1 MSDGA
6 RLSPFR
12 NTATTGPCTRGSVAR
27 GGAMCGRFF
36 SAFHHDSGAAA
47 VEFAL
52 VALLFF
58 TLLFGAIQ
66 FGYTFFEYISV
77 AHAAREGARWAAL
90 GSDAGMVQAHALA
103 ASPGLDPDRV
113 SISID
118 NPASTSVRVS
128 ITYLRTELV
137 PVPDV
142 VLPASISSAAVLR
155 LE

>member
-1 MSDGA
+1 MH
-6 RLSPFR
+6 
-12 NTATTGPCTRGSVAR
+12 
-27 GGAMCGRFF
+27 GRF
-36 SAFHHDSGAAA
+36 SIAGHHHDDGAAA

-58 TLLFGAIQ
+58 TLIFGAIQ

-90 GSDAGMVQAHALA
+90 GADGATVSARALA
-103 ASPGLDPDRV
+103 AAPGLDPALATV
-113 SISID
+113 LID
-118 NPASTSVRVS
+118 NPASDSVRVRV
-128 ITYLRTELV
+128 TYVRTELV
-137 PVPDV
+137 PIPDV

>member
-1 MSDGA
+1 M
-6 RLSPFR
+6 FR
-12 NTATTGPCTRGSVAR
+12 VSNR
-27 GGAMCGRFF
+27 MN
-36 SAFHHDSGAAA
+36 HEDGAAA

-58 TLLFGAIQ
+58 TLIFGAIQ

-90 GSDAGMVQAHALA
+90 GSDSATVSSRALTA
-103 ASPGLDPDRV
+103 APGLDPARAT
-113 SISID
+113 ISID
-118 NPASTSVRVS
+118 NPASDSVRVRV
-128 ITYLRTELV
+128 TYVRTELV
-137 PVPDV
+137 PIPDV

>member
-1 MSDGA
+1 MYGTFFIA
-6 RLSPFR
+6 R
-12 NTATTGPCTRGSVAR
+12 
-27 GGAMCGRFF
+27 
-36 SAFHHDSGAAA
+36 HHDDGAAA

-52 VALLFF
+52 IAVILF
-58 TLLFGAIQ
+58 TLIFGAIQ
-66 FGYTFFEYISV
+66 FGYAFFEYISV
-77 AHAAREGARWAAL
+77 THAAREGARWAAL
-90 GSDAGMVQAHALA
+90 GADAGVVQARALA

-128 ITYLRTELV
+128 VTYLRTEFV
-137 PVPDV
+137 PLPDL

>member
-1 MSDGA
+1 M
-6 RLSPFR
+6 L
-12 NTATTGPCTRGSVAR
+12 
-27 GGAMCGRFF
+27 GRFF
-36 SAFHHDSGAAA
+36 RVRHHDDGAAA

-90 GSDAGMVQAHALA
+90 GADGGIVSTRALA
-103 ASPGLDPDRV
+103 AAPGLDPARAT
-113 SISID
+113 ISID
-118 NPASTSVRVS
+118 NPASDSVRVS
-128 ITYLRTELV
+128 VTYVRTELV
-137 PVPDV
+137 PIPDV
-142 VLPASISSAAVLR
+142 LLPASIGSAAVLR

>member
-1 MSDGA
+1 MKAPVVAVIKHGRD
-6 RLSPFR
+6 RVFR
-12 NTATTGPCTRGSVAR
+12 TELAAL
-27 GGAMCGRFF
+27 GGAMHGRFF
-36 SAFHHDSGAAA
+36 IVRHREDGAAA

-52 VALLFF
+52 VAMLFF
-58 TLLFGAIQ
+58 TLIFGAIQ

-77 AHAAREGARWAAL
+77 THAAREGARWAAL
-90 GSDAGMVQAHALA
+90 GADAGMVQAHALA

>member
-1 MSDGA
+1 MRCA
-6 RLSPFR
+6 I
-12 NTATTGPCTRGSVAR
+12 TRMR
-27 GGAMCGRFF
+27 
-36 SAFHHDSGAAA
+36 HHDDGAAA

-52 VALLFF
+52 IAIILF
-58 TLLFGAIQ
+58 TLIFGAIQ

-77 AHAAREGARWAAL
+77 THAAREGARWAAL
-90 GSDAGMVQAHALA
+90 GADADVVQARALA
-103 ASPGLDPDRV
+103 ASPGLDPSRV

-128 ITYLRTELV
+128 VTYVRTELV
-137 PVPDV
+137 PIPDV

>member
-1 MSDGA
+1 MH
-6 RLSPFR
+6 
-12 NTATTGPCTRGSVAR
+12 
-27 GGAMCGRFF
+27 GGCFIVR
-36 SAFHHDSGAAA
+36 HREDGAAA

-52 VALLFF
+52 VAMLFF

-90 GSDAGMVQAHALA
+90 GSDSTVVSARALA
-103 ASPGLDPDRV
+103 AAPGLIAARAT
-113 SISID
+113 ISID
-118 NPASTSVRVS
+118 NPASDSVRVRV
-128 ITYLRTELV
+128 TYTRTELV
-137 PVPDV
+137 PIPDV